1 MKKIVFYFIHFIL
14 ISFLWAC
21 ENKNN
26 ANIRIHTTKDD
37 FGRTLQL
44 PVKIDRIF
52 SVSPSITEII
62 YKLGLEKKLVARTIH
77 CNYPLRVLTKKAIE
91 VYPLD
96 IEKLILLKP
105 QVVFAL
111 KGFISDENVEKLSK
125 IGIQTYFVEC
135 ETVQQTID
143 AHLKI
148 GKVMDAD
155 YVAEIVRDTMT
166 SRLHKFQKKIS
177 SSAPK
182 LKALVVIS
190 PQNLYVFGAQNY
202 VSDMLYYANLEN
214 VVPKSNPHQ
223 FPTLS
228 VEQILQLNPDLII
241 YPASKTDKS
250 HNSLAYFHPALRK
263 LKAIE
268 AKNEYFIDEDIIV
281 RPGPRIIEGIEK
293 LSQIKPQN

>member
-14 ISFLWAC
+14 ISFLLAC
-21 ENKNN
+21 ENKRN

-77 CNYPLRVLTKKAIE
+77 CNYPLQVLTKKAIE

-125 IGIQTYFVEC
+125 IGIQTFFVKC
-135 ETVQQTID
+135 ETAQQTID
-143 AHLKI
+143 AHVKI

-155 YVAEIVRDTMT
+155 YVSEIVRDTMT
-166 SRLHKFQKKIS
+166 TRLHKFQKKIS
-177 SSAPK
+177 SSPPK

-190 PQNLYVFGAQNY
+190 PQNLYVFGAKNY

-214 VVPKSNPHQ
+214 VVPESNPNP
-223 FPTLS
+223 FPS
-228 VEQILQLNPDLII
+228 MSEEQILKLNPDII
-241 YPASKTDKS
+241 VYPQSTSDGTDKTLS
-250 HNSLAYFHPALRK
+250 YFHPALRK
-263 LKAIE
+263 LKAIQSN
-268 AKNEYFIDEDIIV
+268 NEYFINEDIIV